1 MNVFAT
7 FTLLIIKQKQKEFE
21 AKMSDFCE
29 MFPSECEPV
38 DCDVDPLGDGCDI
51 IEEDPDWDKINSE

>member
-1 MNVFAT
+1 
-7 FTLLIIKQKQKEFE
+7 
-21 AKMSDFCE
+21 MSDFCE